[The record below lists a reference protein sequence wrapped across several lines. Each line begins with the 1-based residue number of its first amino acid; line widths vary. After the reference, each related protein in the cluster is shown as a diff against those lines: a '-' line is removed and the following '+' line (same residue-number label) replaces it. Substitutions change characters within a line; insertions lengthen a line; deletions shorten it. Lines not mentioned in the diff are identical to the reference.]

1 MDSLLAVSSQA
12 AYEFSALVD
21 GRVSSGGEDM
31 LMLRVGSGRMSSL
44 DAIIP
49 HGFFAPWLGSGSQ
62 VRLIARPIIGQHSD
76 DELAGRADCVVVA
89 AAPEDE
95 MQLLEH
101 SASAAYKAAPPDLA
115 RQPVSRSMSYD
126 RATLAVDS
134 ARLAPGHPICVLSQQ
149 AGAVYPLYRDQ
160 IHRLN
165 RRLDDQTLDKIT
177 SSILGYSDYYKVDPR
192 LIIAMMIAESHF
204 DPNAVSRTGAVGLGQ
219 LMPSTATGLS
229 VDPRDLERSIGASV
243 KILSGHV
250 AQYGGA
256 DSQGLV
262 PINTLL
268 LTMAAYN
275 AGGGAVRRYHGVPPY
290 RETQTYVRRVASY
303 YRQLC
308 GN

>member
-1 MDSLLAVSSQA
+1 
-12 AYEFSALVD
+12 
-21 GRVSSGGEDM
+21 
-31 LMLRVGSGRMSSL
+31 MLRVGSGRDLSL

-49 HGFFAPWLGSGSQ
+49 HDFFAPWLGSGSQ
-62 VRLIARPIIGQHSD
+62 VRLIARPLSGPQSSAALD
-76 DELAGRADCVVVA
+76 GRADCTVVA

-101 SASAAYKAAPPDLA
+101 PAYARYSAAPPSLT
-115 RQPVSRSMSYD
+115 QPTMPRPAVVSQASFAAS
-126 RATLAVDS
+126 VF
-134 ARLAPGHPICVLSQQ
+134 RLAPGHPICVLSSQ
-149 AGAVYPLYRDQ
+149 AAAVYPLYRDQ

-192 LIIAMMIAESHF
+192 LIIAMMIAESNF

-219 LMPSTATGLS
+219 LMPSTAAGLS

-303 YRQLC
+303 YHQLC
-308 GN
+308 GT